1 MIPAKIWKSTLVACK
16 EISSFYSISLL
27 LQVLRLRDTWLLLRQ
42 NHTNSAF
49 LFDTKLKAA
58 YKSLNDG
65 SGLLPLQNVSV
76 PDVAPLVFLMERDAD
91 NLLSYLPW
99 ELSDQNAGLDIF
111 LTHLDTARLITAQ
124 SGLYRVTAQNL
135 MQDFKP
141 DSQLLDI
148 FRAEFHMR
156 LLWGSKGVVV
166 NRFDRQSKFE
176 QLLTALSNRAEP
188 PGDDGTAV

>member
-1 MIPAKIWKSTLVACK
+1 M
-16 EISSFYSISLL
+16 
-27 LQVLRLRDTWLLLRQ
+27 LRLRDTWLLLRQ

-135 MQDFKP
+135 MHDFKP
-141 DSQLLDI
+141 DSQLMDI
-148 FRAEFHMR
+148 FKAEFHMR